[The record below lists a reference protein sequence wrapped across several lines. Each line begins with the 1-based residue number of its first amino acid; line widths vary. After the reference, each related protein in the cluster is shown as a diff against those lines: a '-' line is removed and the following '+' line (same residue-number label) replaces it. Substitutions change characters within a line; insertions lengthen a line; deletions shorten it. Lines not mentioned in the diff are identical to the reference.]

1 MSDIP
6 EGYTPKLWDITFY
19 MEDEN
24 GEPLTNEDGAVRTFK
39 ESEVDWSFLDT
50 EDIPTDVMKEVNEKG
65 DYI

>member
-6 EGYTPKLWDITFY
+6 EGYTPKLWSMTFY

-24 GEPLTNEDGAVRTFK
+24 GEPLTNEDGEVRTFK
-39 ESEVDWSFLDT
+39 ESEVDWSFLPTD
-50 EDIPTDVMKEVNEKG
+50 EIPTEVMKEVDENG